1 MSNEL
6 RGNIHAQILRT
17 IRTRIDAVIKL
28 PDDTQLSLAC
38 ALNLLFLLRGE
49 WGSIG
54 DYMMTL
60 KALRTEGAR
69 SGWISDRIRRFS
81 EYFGARNRGLQLNAR
96 ALTISQAD

>member
-54 DYMMTL
+54 DYMTTL
-60 KALRTEGAR
+60 KALRTTVGDDLIWAEPSKSPTVAAPEV
-69 SGWISDRIRRFS
+69 I
-81 EYFGARNRGLQLNAR
+81 Q
-96 ALTISQAD
+96 